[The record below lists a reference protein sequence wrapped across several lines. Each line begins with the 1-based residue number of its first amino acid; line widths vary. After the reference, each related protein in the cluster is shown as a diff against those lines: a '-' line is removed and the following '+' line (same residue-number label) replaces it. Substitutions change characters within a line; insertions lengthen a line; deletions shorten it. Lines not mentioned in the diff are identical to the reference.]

1 MRGAETQ
8 PQQSGAGREPF
19 EDIKAFSDAEAQLFS
34 DHRADLWSLWN
45 GSDAFCPDVKTKQP
59 SITSEETDT

>member
-1 MRGAETQ
+1 MTA
-8 PQQSGAGREPF
+8 QQSGKGRETF

-45 GSDAFCPDVKTKQP
+45 GSDEFLSDDQSQGNAA
-59 SITSEETDT
+59 

>member
-1 MRGAETQ
+1 MMRTDMTA
-8 PQQSGAGREPF
+8 QQSGKGRETF

-45 GSDAFCPDVKTKQP
+45 GSDEFLSDDQSQGNAA
-59 SITSEETDT
+59 